1 MGKPMVDYDGNNINS
16 GLTRQQLILVVN
28 LDTQISV

>member
-1 MGKPMVDYDGNNINS
+1 MGQSMVDYDGNNINS
-16 GLTRQQLILVVN
+16 GLTHQQLILVVN

>member
-16 GLTRQQLILVVN
+16 RLTRQQLILVVN

>member
-1 MGKPMVDYDGNNINS
+1 MGKSMVDYNGNNINS
-16 GLTRQQLILVVN
+16 GLTRQQLIFVVN

>member
-16 GLTRQQLILVVN
+16 GLTRQQLILVVCH
-28 LDTQISV
+28 DYK